1 MADITKIIFTTKEA
15 YEQKV
20 SSNTLEE
27 GVVYAIDAA
36 QSVDKKEV
44 KAAIDTG
51 FEKFGLSLGIDEEK
65 AKFYDISLSL
75 VDMIKDSVKEKI
87 DANYLNDTRKLAGNG
102 TRDVKVSNVLK
113 NSVITV
119 SQDNKDLG
127 MVKYDL
133 TESNQQLPPMGP
145 PGAAINP
152 AYTGTIHLP
161 ESLDLTK
168 GFEIKLSN
176 IFDTKSNTIT
186 FVASFEDIVKD
197 AIDDLADEI
206 DFNVSDTLSRGDF
219 GEIGGLAHSL
229 RYYQNTVIAKQ
240 QFNRDINY
248 ILSDE
253 HKTFIVIPDKN
264 IIDNPEVL
272 SALDKRLTTKSPY
285 IVFTDLGLTEY
296 YDSVTNTWKAM
307 PQSKNE
313 VLTKLRKYA
322 YYPFN
327 SVSLDNAKITSI
339 LSRVNLSNINT
350 SSRKSLEETEFSST
364 DENDIANAEILIYEE
379 SDTENF
385 VTALMRLNNSKPLK
399 VKVIIF
405 ENKITQSTINLLD
418 NLPTLELVKMQNY
431 TEKFDIPTNFK
442 PVLFSNTSYDMY
454 IEPIEGV
461 GAYVKAPNDVAT
473 TIRSIN

>member
-20 SSNTLEE
+20 SSGTLEE

-87 DANYLNDTRKLAGNG
+87 DANYLNDTRKLAGNE

-113 NSVITV
+113 NSIITV
-119 SQDNKDLG
+119 SQDGRDLG

-133 TESNQQLPPMGP
+133 TEQTNQPRPMGP
-145 PGAAINP
+145 PSVTANP
-152 AYTGTIHLP
+152 AYIGIIHLP

-168 GFEIKLSN
+168 GFKVKLSN
-176 IFDTKSNTIT
+176 IFDTKTNTIT
-186 FVASFEDIVKD
+186 FVPSFEDIVKD
-197 AIDDLADEI
+197 VIDEVVDDI
-206 DFNVSDTLSRGDF
+206 DFDAPDMLSRGDY
-219 GEIGGLAHSL
+219 GEIGGLRHHI
-229 RYYQNTVIAKQ
+229 RYYQDTELSKQ
-240 QFNRDINY
+240 QFRRDINY
-248 ILSDE
+248 TLSDT
-253 HKTFIVIPDKN
+253 HTTFVAISDKAM
-264 IIDNPEVL
+264 IGSDVL
-272 SALDKRLTTKSPY
+272 SLLDKRLTTTSPY
-285 IVFTDLGLTEY
+285 IVFTDLGLAEY

-307 PQSKNE
+307 PQSKNTI
-313 VLTKLRKYA
+313 LTKLRKYTH
-322 YYPFN
+322 YPFN
-327 SVSLDNAKITSI
+327 SASINGAKISEI
-339 LSRVNLSNINT
+339 LSRINLSSINT
-350 SSRKSLEETEFSST
+350 NSKKELEEADISSA
-364 DENDIANAEILIYEE
+364 DENEVANAEILVYEE

-385 VTALMRLNNSKPLK
+385 VNSLLRLNNRKPLK

-405 ENKITQSTINLLD
+405 KSNITQSTINLLN
-418 NLPTLELVKMQNY
+418 NLPTLQLVKMQNY
-431 TEKFDIPTNFK
+431 TEKFDIPDNFK

-454 IEPIEGV
+454 IEPIEGI
-461 GAYVKAPNDVAT
+461 GAYVKAPDDVAV

>member
-20 SSNTLEE
+20 SSGTLEE

-87 DANYLNDTRKLAGNG
+87 DANYLNDTRKLAGNE

-113 NSVITV
+113 NSIITV
-119 SQDNKDLG
+119 SQDGRDLG

-133 TESNQQLPPMGP
+133 TEQTNQPRPMGP
-145 PGAAINP
+145 PGVTANP
-152 AYTGTIHLP
+152 AYIGIIHLP

-168 GFEIKLSN
+168 GFKVKLSN
-176 IFDTKSNTIT
+176 IFDTKTNTIT
-186 FVASFEDIVKD
+186 FVPSFEDIVKD
-197 AIDDLADEI
+197 VIDEVVDDI
-206 DFNVSDTLSRGDF
+206 DFDAPDMLSRGDY
-219 GEIGGLAHSL
+219 GEIGGLRHHI
-229 RYYQNTVIAKQ
+229 RYYQDTELSKQ
-240 QFNRDINY
+240 QFRQDINY
-248 ILSDE
+248 TLSNT
-253 HKTFIVIPDKN
+253 HTTFVAISDKAMIDPD
-264 IIDNPEVL
+264 VL
-272 SALDKRLTTKSPY
+272 SLLDKRLTTTSPY
-285 IVFTDLGLTEY
+285 IVFTDLGLAEY

-307 PQSKNE
+307 PQSKNTI
-313 VLTKLRKYA
+313 LTKLRKYTH
-322 YYPFN
+322 YPFN
-327 SVSLDNAKITSI
+327 SASINDAKISEI
-339 LSRVNLSNINT
+339 LSRVNLSSINT
-350 SSRKSLEETEFSST
+350 NSKKELEEADISSA
-364 DENDIANAEILIYEE
+364 DENEVANAEILVYEE

-385 VTALMRLNNSKPLK
+385 VNSLLRLNNRKPLK

-405 ENKITQSTINLLD
+405 KSNITQSTINLLN
-418 NLPTLELVKMQNY
+418 NLPTLQLVKMQNY
-431 TEKFDIPTNFK
+431 TEKFGIPDNFK

-454 IEPIEGV
+454 IEPIEGI
-461 GAYVKAPNDVAT
+461 GAYVKAPDDVAV

>member
-20 SSNTLEE
+20 SSGTLEE
-27 GVVYAIDAA
+27 SVVYAIDAA

-102 TRDVKVSNVLK
+102 TRDVKVFNVFK
-113 NSVITV
+113 NSVVTV
-119 SQDNKDLG
+119 SQDGRDLG

-145 PGAAINP
+145 PGVATNP
-152 AYTGTIHLP
+152 VYTGTIHLP

-168 GFEIKLSN
+168 SFEVKLSN
-176 IFDTKSNTIT
+176 IFNTKSNTIT
-186 FVASFEDIVKD
+186 FAASFEDIVKD
-197 AIDDLADEI
+197 TIDNLIDDI
-206 DFNVSDTLSRGDF
+206 DFDTPDTLNRDGYF
-219 GEIGGLAHSL
+219 GEIGGLRHHL
-229 RYYQNTVIAKQ
+229 RYYQDTEVAKQ
-240 QFNRDINY
+240 QFRRDINY
-248 ILSDE
+248 TLSNTQT
-253 HKTFIVIPDKN
+253 TFVAIPDKTM
-264 IIDNPEVL
+264 INPEVL
-272 SALDKRLTTKSPY
+272 SMLDNRLATTSPY
-285 IVFTDLGLTEY
+285 IVFTDLSLTEY

-307 PQSKNE
+307 PQSKDNI
-313 VLTKLRKYA
+313 LIKLRKYTH
-322 YYPFN
+322 YPFN
-327 SVSLDNAKITSI
+327 SVSINNAKISEI
-339 LSRVNLSNINT
+339 LSGVDLSSINT
-350 SSRKSLEETEFSST
+350 GSRKTLEEADISSA
-364 DENDIANAEILIYEE
+364 DENEVANSEILVYEE

-385 VTALMRLNNSKPLK
+385 VNSLLRLNNRKPLK

-405 ENKITQSTINLLD
+405 ENRITQSTINLLN
-418 NLPTLELVKMQNY
+418 NLPTLQLVKMQNY
-431 TEKFDIPTNFK
+431 TEKFDIPDNFK

-454 IEPIEGV
+454 IEPVEGI
-461 GAYVKAPNDVAT
+461 GAYVKAPDNVAN
-473 TIRSIN
+473 TIRNIN

>member
-20 SSNTLEE
+20 SSGTLEE

-87 DANYLNDTRKLAGNG
+87 DANYLNDTRKLAGNE

-113 NSVITV
+113 NSIITV
-119 SQDNKDLG
+119 SQDGRDLG

-133 TESNQQLPPMGP
+133 TEQTNQPRPMGP
-145 PGAAINP
+145 PGVTSNP
-152 AYTGTIHLP
+152 AYIGIIHLP

-168 GFEIKLSN
+168 GFKVKLSN
-176 IFDTKSNTIT
+176 IFDTKTNTIT
-186 FVASFEDIVKD
+186 FVPSFEDIVKD
-197 AIDDLADEI
+197 VIDEVVDDI
-206 DFNVSDTLSRGDF
+206 DFDAPDMLSRGDY
-219 GEIGGLAHSL
+219 GEIGGLRHHI
-229 RYYQNTVIAKQ
+229 RYYQDTELSKQ
-240 QFNRDINY
+240 QFRRDINY
-248 ILSDE
+248 TLSDT
-253 HKTFIVIPDKN
+253 HTTFVAISDKAMIGPD
-264 IIDNPEVL
+264 VL
-272 SALDKRLTTKSPY
+272 SLLDKRLTTTSPY
-285 IVFTDLGLTEY
+285 IVFTDLGLAEY

-307 PQSKNE
+307 PQSKNTI
-313 VLTKLRKYA
+313 LTKLRKYTH
-322 YYPFN
+322 YPFN
-327 SVSLDNAKITSI
+327 SASINGAKISEI
-339 LSRVNLSNINT
+339 LSRINLSSINT
-350 SSRKSLEETEFSST
+350 NSKKELEETDISSA
-364 DENDIANAEILIYEE
+364 DENEVANAEILVYEE

-385 VTALMRLNNSKPLK
+385 VNSLLRLNNRKPLK

-405 ENKITQSTINLLD
+405 KSNITQSTINLLN
-418 NLPTLELVKMQNY
+418 NLPTLQLVKMQNY
-431 TEKFDIPTNFK
+431 TEKFDIPDNFK

-454 IEPIEGV
+454 IEPIEGI
-461 GAYVKAPNDVAT
+461 GAYVKAPDDVAV

>member
-20 SSNTLEE
+20 SSGTLEE

-87 DANYLNDTRKLAGNG
+87 DANYLNDTRKLAGNE

-113 NSVITV
+113 NSIITV
-119 SQDNKDLG
+119 SQDGRDLG

-133 TESNQQLPPMGP
+133 TEQTNQPRPMGP
-145 PGAAINP
+145 PSVTANL
-152 AYTGTIHLP
+152 AYIGIIHLP

-168 GFEIKLSN
+168 GFKVKLSN
-176 IFDTKSNTIT
+176 IFDTKINTIT
-186 FVASFEDIVKD
+186 FVPSFEDIVKD
-197 AIDDLADEI
+197 VIDEVVDDI
-206 DFNVSDTLSRGDF
+206 DFDAPDMLSRGDY
-219 GEIGGLAHSL
+219 GEIGGLRHHI
-229 RYYQNTVIAKQ
+229 RYYQDTELSKQ
-240 QFNRDINY
+240 QFRRDINY
-248 ILSDE
+248 TLSDT
-253 HKTFIVIPDKN
+253 HTTFVAISDKAM
-264 IIDNPEVL
+264 IGSDVL
-272 SALDKRLTTKSPY
+272 SLLDKRLTTTSPY
-285 IVFTDLGLTEY
+285 IVFTDLGLAEY

-307 PQSKNE
+307 PQSKNTI
-313 VLTKLRKYA
+313 LTKLRKYTH
-322 YYPFN
+322 YPFN
-327 SVSLDNAKITSI
+327 SASINGAKISEI
-339 LSRVNLSNINT
+339 LSRINLSSINT
-350 SSRKSLEETEFSST
+350 NSKKELEEADISSA
-364 DENDIANAEILIYEE
+364 DENEVANAEILVYEE

-385 VTALMRLNNSKPLK
+385 VNSLLRLNNRKPLK

-405 ENKITQSTINLLD
+405 KSNITQSTINLLN
-418 NLPTLELVKMQNY
+418 NLPTLQLVKMQNY
-431 TEKFDIPTNFK
+431 TEKFDIPDNFK

-454 IEPIEGV
+454 IEPIEGI
-461 GAYVKAPNDVAT
+461 GAYVKAPDDVAV
-473 TIRSIN
+473 TIKSIN

>member
-20 SSNTLEE
+20 SSGTLEE

-44 KAAIDTG
+44 KAAINTG

-87 DANYLNDTRKLAGNG
+87 DANYLNDTRKLAGNS
-102 TRDVKVSNVLK
+102 TKDVKISNVLK
-113 NSVITV
+113 NSVVTV
-119 SQDNKDLG
+119 SQDGKDLG

-133 TESNQQLPPMGP
+133 TEQANQPRPMGP
-145 PGAAINP
+145 PGVATNS

-168 GFEIKLSN
+168 GFEVKLSN
-176 IFDTKSNTIT
+176 IFNTKSNTIT

-197 AIDDLADEI
+197 AIDDLVDDI
-206 DFNVSDTLSRGDF
+206 DFNTPDRLSRDGYV
-219 GEIGGLAHSL
+219 GQIGGLSYSL
-229 RYYQNTVIAKQ
+229 RYYQDTVPAKQ
-240 QFNRDINY
+240 QFERDINY
-248 ILSDE
+248 TLSDMQT
-253 HKTFIVIPDKN
+253 KFVAIPDKN
-264 IIDNPEVL
+264 MINPEVL
-272 SALDKRLTTKSPY
+272 SVLDKRLTTKSPY
-285 IVFTDLGLTEY
+285 IVFTDLGLSEY

-327 SVSLDNAKITSI
+327 SYSINSAKISEI
-339 LSRVNLSNINT
+339 LSEVNLTGINT
-350 SSRKSLEETEFSST
+350 SSRKELEESNISST
-364 DENDIANAEILIYEE
+364 DENEVANSEILVYEE

-385 VTALMRLNNSKPLK
+385 VNELLRLNNRKPLK

-405 ENKITQSTINLLD
+405 KSNITQSTINLLD
-418 NLPTLELVKMQNY
+418 NLPTLQLVKMRNY
-431 TEKFDIPTNFK
+431 TEKFGIPKHFK
-442 PVLFSNTSYDMY
+442 PVLFSDTSYDMY
-454 IEPIEGV
+454 IEPIEGI
-461 GAYVKAPNDVAT
+461 GAYVKAPDDVAA

>member
-1 MADITKIIFTTKEA
+1 MADINKIVFTTKEA

-20 SSNTLEE
+20 SSGTLEE

-102 TRDVKVSNVLK
+102 TRNVKVSNVLK
-113 NSVITV
+113 NSVVTV
-119 SQDNKDLG
+119 SQDGKDLG

-133 TESNQQLPPMGP
+133 TEQTNQQLPPMGP
-145 PGAAINP
+145 PDVTANP
-152 AYTGTIHLP
+152 AYIGIIHLP

-168 GFEIKLSN
+168 GFKVKLSN
-176 IFDTKSNTIT
+176 IFDTKTNTIT
-186 FVASFEDIVKD
+186 FVPSFEDIVKD
-197 AIDDLADEI
+197 VIDEVVDDI
-206 DFNVSDTLSRGDF
+206 DFDAPDMLSRGDY

-229 RYYQNTVIAKQ
+229 RYYQDTAIAKQ
-240 QFNRDINY
+240 AFNREIVS
-248 ILSDE
+248 ILSDI
-253 HKTFIVIPDKN
+253 HKTFIVIPDKAM
-264 IIDNPEVL
+264 IGPDVL
-272 SALDKRLTTKSPY
+272 SLLDKRLTTTSPY
-285 IVFTDLGLTEY
+285 IVFTDLGLAEY

-307 PQSKNE
+307 PQSKNTI
-313 VLTKLRKYA
+313 LTKLRKYTH
-322 YYPFN
+322 YPFN
-327 SVSLDNAKITSI
+327 SASINGAKISEI
-339 LSRVNLSNINT
+339 LSRVNLSSINT
-350 SSRKSLEETEFSST
+350 NSKKELEEADISSA
-364 DENDIANAEILIYEE
+364 DENEVANAEILVYEE

-385 VTALMRLNNSKPLK
+385 VNSLLRLNNRKPLK

-405 ENKITQSTINLLD
+405 KSNITQSTINLLN
-418 NLPTLELVKMQNY
+418 NLPTLQLVKMQNY
-431 TEKFDIPTNFK
+431 TEKFDIPDNFK

-454 IEPIEGV
+454 IEPIEGI
-461 GAYVKAPNDVAT
+461 GAYVKAPDDVAV

>member
-20 SSNTLEE
+20 SSGTLEE

-87 DANYLNDTRKLAGNG
+87 DANYLNDTRKLAGNE

-113 NSVITV
+113 NSIITV
-119 SQDNKDLG
+119 SQDGRDLG

-133 TESNQQLPPMGP
+133 TEQTNQPRPMGP
-145 PGAAINP
+145 PGVTTNP
-152 AYTGTIHLP
+152 AYIGIIHLP

-168 GFEIKLSN
+168 GFKVKLSN
-176 IFDTKSNTIT
+176 IFDTKTNTIT
-186 FVASFEDIVKD
+186 FVPSFEDIVKD
-197 AIDDLADEI
+197 VIDEVVDDI
-206 DFNVSDTLSRGDF
+206 DFDAPDMLSRGDY
-219 GEIGGLAHSL
+219 GEIGGLRHHI
-229 RYYQNTVIAKQ
+229 RYYQDTELSKQ
-240 QFNRDINY
+240 QFRRDINY
-248 ILSDE
+248 TLSDT
-253 HKTFIVIPDKN
+253 HTTFVAISDKAMIGPD
-264 IIDNPEVL
+264 VL
-272 SALDKRLTTKSPY
+272 SLLDKRLTTTSPY
-285 IVFTDLGLTEY
+285 IVFTDLGLAEY

-307 PQSKNE
+307 PQSKNTI
-313 VLTKLRKYA
+313 LTKLRKYTH
-322 YYPFN
+322 YPFN
-327 SVSLDNAKITSI
+327 SASINGTKISEI
-339 LSRVNLSNINT
+339 LSRVNLSSINT
-350 SSRKSLEETEFSST
+350 NSKKELEEADISSA
-364 DENDIANAEILIYEE
+364 DENEVANAEILVYEE

-385 VTALMRLNNSKPLK
+385 VNSLLRLNNRKPLK

-405 ENKITQSTINLLD
+405 KSNITQSTINLLN
-418 NLPTLELVKMQNY
+418 NLPTLQLVKMQNY
-431 TEKFDIPTNFK
+431 TEKFDIPDNFK

-454 IEPIEGV
+454 IEPIEGI
-461 GAYVKAPNDVAT
+461 GAYVKAPDDVAV